1 MTLDELATAMLE
13 SLLWWCGYR
22 RAGRLTSPDSTQ
34 AQMQGFE
41 LAHSDIYI
49 IELLENVKKMVLQ
62 IWTPSNHMVAHNHL

>member
-34 AQMQGFE
+34 AQMQGLE
-41 LAHSDIYI
+41 LVHPNIYPI
-49 IELLENVKKMVLQ
+49 YEPLERVKEPVL
-62 IWTPSNHMVAHNHL
+62 